1 MGVTGVLGAR
11 RKAQKEHLGVE
22 KGGTE
27 MEQSCVLHTCAVC
40 VQQKQET
47 EAEEWSDSA
56 HPLFC
61 SGSRCPGE
69 KLRWEVGILGLLY
82 CLWCEHLPTLT
93 RTLGCKGHC
102 FHSFRYKPVAS
113 PGVSKTNTIVP
124 NSVQGKYKLCW
135 PSWEVDIP
143 QHVLPKASSRVIL
156 MTLGFC
162 FMPCMEPNI
171 LDRESPLTKRTL
183 RRNSS
188 QFCTLTRSSQRASAE
203 STYKLEFWLE

>member
-82 CLWCEHLPTLT
+82 CL
-93 RTLGCKGHC
+93 
-102 FHSFRYKPVAS
+102 
-113 PGVSKTNTIVP
+113 
-124 NSVQGKYKLCW
+124 
-135 PSWEVDIP
+135 
-143 QHVLPKASSRVIL
+143 
-156 MTLGFC
+156 
-162 FMPCMEPNI
+162 
-171 LDRESPLTKRTL
+171 
-183 RRNSS
+183 
-188 QFCTLTRSSQRASAE
+188 
-203 STYKLEFWLE
+203 